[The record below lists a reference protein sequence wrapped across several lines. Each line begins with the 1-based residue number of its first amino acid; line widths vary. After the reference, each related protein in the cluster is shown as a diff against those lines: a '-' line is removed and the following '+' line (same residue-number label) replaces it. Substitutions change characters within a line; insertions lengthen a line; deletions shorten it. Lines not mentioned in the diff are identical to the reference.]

1 MIIPTLGNFG
11 ALENCFEN
19 GCSIKCGRAQQVW
32 LCAHLLLVLGI
43 AHLYT
48 KVGFQNCCFSACS
61 LYRKTKRKGEKTKR
75 KEKKTKKRNK
85 KEFGF
90 EHCVRTEVGSVGVWD
105 YFHA

>member
-1 MIIPTLGNFG
+1 MRMLVIGSWDCSFVYPGGISKLLFLCMFFVQKNKKKKR
-11 ALENCFEN
+11 EN
-19 GCSIKCGRAQQVW
+19 
-32 LCAHLLLVLGI
+32 
-43 AHLYT
+43 
-48 KVGFQNCCFSACS
+48 
-61 LYRKTKRKGEKTKR
+61 RKKR

>member
-1 MIIPTLGNFG
+1 M
-11 ALENCFEN
+11 
-19 GCSIKCGRAQQVW
+19 W

-48 KVGFQNCCFSACS
+48 KVGFQNCCS
-61 LYRKTKRKGEKTKR
+61 LHVLFIEKEKEKKREKKKR
-75 KEKKTKKRNK
+75 KEKRIKKRNK

-105 YFHA
+105 YFHD